1 MHAKYHKRDNICLT
15 FTQVESWN
23 HYTEE
28 WEIGLFFLLCF
39 QKNVSFNSNLGHPA
53 KDSHLMH
60 IWSIRIK
67 KKLQNKKLWFF

>member
-1 MHAKYHKRDNICLT
+1 MITTSKYN
-15 FTQVESWN
+15 
-23 HYTEE
+23 
-28 WEIGLFFLLCF
+28 EIIIPKSEKLVFSSYCVSK
-39 QKNVSFNSNLGHPA
+39 KNVSFNSNLGHPA